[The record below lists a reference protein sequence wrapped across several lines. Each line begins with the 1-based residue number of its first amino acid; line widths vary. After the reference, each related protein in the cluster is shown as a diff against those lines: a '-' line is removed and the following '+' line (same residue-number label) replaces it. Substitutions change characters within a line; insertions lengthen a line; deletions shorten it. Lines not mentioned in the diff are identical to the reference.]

1 MVRDFKLFTDDTSL
15 FSVVDDIDVMRRQE
29 WTYQWKM
36 SFNYDRT
43 KPAQGFKFSPKTKS
57 IVYSNL
63 YFKNVSN
70 IREAFQK
77 HIKQYVG
84 VIRGSSREKMLP
96 GIRATDSLSQVLD
109 EAFMLALKIA
119 LK

>member
-1 MVRDFKLFTDDTSL
+1 MMKDVKLFTGDTSL
-15 FSVVDDIDVMRRQE
+15 FLVVDDIDVMRRQE

-77 HIKQYVG
+77 HIYQCVS
-84 VIRGSSREKMLP
+84 VIRGCSREKMLS
-96 GIRATDSLSQVLD
+96 GIRATDFISHALD
-109 EAFMLALKIA
+109 EAFMLALKIP